1 MEKKNLFSERLI
13 SLRKEKKLTQYSL
26 AEQLEFSRGQIGN
39 YEQGTREPD
48 QLTLLKIANFFN
60 VSVDY
65 LIGKSNIKQSADSII
80 DSNPK
85 ETTVALHTDD
95 YDELPQEAKDEIN
108 NFIEYV
114 KQKYKKKCSLRTPH
128 KIIKEVPTWKNP

>member
-108 NFIEYV
+108 NFIDYI
-114 KQKYKKKCSLRTPH
+114 KQKYKK
-128 KIIKEVPTWKNP
+128 